1 MDKFQAAKEIVMS
14 YERLGQDTASIY
26 AVWYGIEMYDM
37 TIEELAEGLKHLART
52 DENVV
57 LTPAMYPGLFS
68 TRELETTVRFGG
80 RDCNT
85 LYIKK

>member
-1 MDKFQAAKEIVMS
+1 MDKFQAAKEIEES
-14 YERLGQDTASIY
+14 YERLGGDTVSIY

-37 TIEELAEGLKHLART
+37 AIEELAEGLRHLART
-52 DENVV
+52 NENVV

-68 TRELETTVRFGG
+68 ERELETTVRFGG